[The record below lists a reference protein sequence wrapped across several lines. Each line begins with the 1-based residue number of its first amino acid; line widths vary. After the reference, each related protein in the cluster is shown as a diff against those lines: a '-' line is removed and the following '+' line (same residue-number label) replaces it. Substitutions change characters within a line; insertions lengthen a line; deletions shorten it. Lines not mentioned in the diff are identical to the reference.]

1 MPLQGELMEIK
12 EKIDIFE
19 QSCHNLLK
27 REMTELNKKI
37 DTQIEKQIL
46 DEIQEY
52 EEKEE
57 FSYQKKL
64 EKLEKELNKQTYSL
78 EMENKKEILNQKKLM
93 QKDLEK
99 QIIEILKDFTQKP
112 EYREVLQNRIEETL
126 EKLNS
131 TQHSVLGI
139 LKQDNEKYGDEIR
152 QKYNIT
158 IKIIEDNYIGGCI
171 LEDDI
176 AGLFID
182 NTFAGSVYE
191 KLESEMR

>member
-131 TQHSVLGI
+131 TQHSILGI

>member
-1 MPLQGELMEIK
+1 MEIK